1 MLYITISSRL
11 TNLSL
16 KFLVSFSDFR
26 FPSKEAE
33 QGHNLPC
40 ISDHQQEYEKSGHWL
55 QSAMFAWW

>member
-16 KFLVSFSDFR
+16 RFLVSFSDFR

-33 QGHNLPC
+33 QGHIAL
-40 ISDHQQEYEKSGHWL
+40 HL
-55 QSAMFAWW
+55 